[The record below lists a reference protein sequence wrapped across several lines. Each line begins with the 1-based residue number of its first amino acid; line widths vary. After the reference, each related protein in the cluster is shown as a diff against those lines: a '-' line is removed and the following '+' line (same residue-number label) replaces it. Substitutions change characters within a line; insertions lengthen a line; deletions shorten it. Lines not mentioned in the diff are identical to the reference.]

1 MRVRSAIG
9 AGVLLVAV
17 VGAVVLLRDTPSPT
31 TGQPPV
37 VDTSVLPPAPAV
49 VDARARQLTAIFRNT
64 TLLPPTVH
72 FIDDPNT
79 PPGFMFQRYVDPQ
92 SGRNLAR
99 YSAEGSVARRSDNAV
114 LDHVL
119 ITIWRTDGHV
129 PVSGLGEC
137 GPTVQFGG
145 SSCTQQAF
153 PNGALAKVVRNPMFA
168 QTVASD
174 TTTGAPPGLQSDLEE
189 VYPDGTVLSVTLYSM
204 NKAGIPLD
212 DAAML
217 KLATIGGVSAP
228 R

>member
-17 VGAVVLLRDTPSPT
+17 VAAVVVLRDNQAPA
-31 TGQPPV
+31 GQAPA

-49 VDARARQLTAIFRNT
+49 VDARARQLTTTFRRT
-64 TLLPPTVH
+64 TLLPATVH
-72 FIDDPNT
+72 FVDDPNT
-79 PPGFMFQRYVDPQ
+79 PPGFVFRRFADFE

-99 YSAEGSVARRSDNAV
+99 YTAEGSLARISDNAV

-119 ITIWRTDGHV
+119 VMIWRTDGHV
-129 PVSGLGEC
+129 PVIGLARC
-137 GPTVQFGG
+137 DATVQFGG
-145 SSCTQQAF
+145 RSCTQASF
-153 PNGALAKVVRNPMFA
+153 PNGAQAKVVRNPVFA

-174 TTTGAPPGLQSDLEE
+174 ATTGSPPGLQTDLEE

-217 KLATIGGVSAP
+217 KLATISGVSGP